1 MNISRAT
8 PISEVAENHQID
20 GNRSLSL
27 FFGKYVRIG
36 TEEPGVPVRCPR
48 DMKYWAYLAAKLV
61 MAGVFL
67 YGLRLSLAYLLPA
80 PKPVF
85 QIAEPFGHDLG
96 YTFLMLL
103 YSLVSVG
110 VVWAVI
116 HDQRYRCR
124 TCLRRLRMPI
134 LTGNWT
140 HILLGRPRTEYICP
154 FGHGTLTVDEVQITG
169 HLVPDWE
176 PHQDMWKEL
185 VSLEDSKK

>member
-1 MNISRAT
+1 
-8 PISEVAENHQID
+8 
-20 GNRSLSL
+20 
-27 FFGKYVRIG
+27 
-36 TEEPGVPVRCPR
+36 
-48 DMKYWAYLAAKLV
+48 MKYWAYLAAKLV

-67 YGLRLSLAYLLPA
+67 YGLRLSLAYLLPP

-85 QIAEPFGHDLG
+85 AIAEPFGHDLG

-103 YSLVSVG
+103 YSLVAVG
-110 VVWAVI
+110 VVWMVI
-116 HDQRYRCR
+116 RDQRYRCR

-176 PHQDMWKEL
+176 PHEDMWKEL